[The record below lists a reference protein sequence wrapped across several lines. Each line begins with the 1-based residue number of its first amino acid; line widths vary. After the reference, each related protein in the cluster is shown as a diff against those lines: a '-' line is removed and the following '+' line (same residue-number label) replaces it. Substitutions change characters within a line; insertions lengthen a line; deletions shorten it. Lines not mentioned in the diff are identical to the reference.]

1 LTRFQLIYNPSEIK
15 DNESIP
21 GSVSKKGVQ
30 SPVRSK
36 KDKKNLPSPTPKDG
50 KKEKKVEKAQPAD
63 TRKKKDQN
71 NMLTDLELTNT
82 EETIIASF
90 HLPLDS
96 ILDCSNY
103 KLESTF
109 TKKLNIPE
117 YVVNEF
123 EATDG
128 QLTSKLK
135 DKQTKDRKVPEVKK
149 KAGK

>member
-1 LTRFQLIYNPSEIK
+1 M
-15 DNESIP
+15 
-21 GSVSKKGVQ
+21 
-30 SPVRSK
+30 RSK

-50 KKEKKVEKAQPAD
+50 KKEKKLVPQPTD

-71 NMLTDLELTNT
+71 NILTDLELTNT

-117 YVVNEF
+117 YVINEF

-128 QLTSKLK
+128 QLTNKLK

-149 KAGK
+149 KPGESKLNEL